1 MHMNSFSSQNNVYGR
16 KLQQKQP
23 GFNPRSSVYDPEATS
38 FTNNTT
44 KEIFKRENANES
56 QCCNK
61 NKLVAEYQY
70 QSKFNKLPVSK
81 ESEDRRYSPKL
92 INEESLRMQ
101 VNGRISDNSNDYLNA
116 EDVNPFPNRSSN
128 P

>member
-1 MHMNSFSSQNNVYGR
+1 MHMNSCSSQNNVYTR
-16 KLQQKQP
+16 KLQQNQL
-23 GFNPRSSVYDPEATS
+23 GFNLGSSAYDPEVTGLT
-38 FTNNTT
+38 TNA
-44 KEIFKRENANES
+44 KQEILRRENAKES
-56 QCCNK
+56 QYCNM
-61 NKLVAEYQY
+61 NKLVPEYQH

-81 ESEDRRYSPKL
+81 ESEDRRYSQEL

-101 VNGRISDNSNDYLNA
+101 VNGRFSGNRDYYHNS